1 MEYCVYMHTCPK
13 GKVYIGITRNDPLK
27 RWQNGRGYR
36 TNEYFTRAI
45 KKYGWENF
53 KHEILFTGLSEK
65 EAKKKEIYLIAK
77 YKSNQRKYGYNISS
91 GGESRSGT
99 KLTEDHK
106 EKIRQGNLGKKVSE
120 ETRRKLSESSK
131 RSWSNPEHVEYMR
144 KINTGANNKMY
155 GVKLTDEQK
164 LLRKCKT
171 VVQIDFNGF
180 FVREF
185 ISIHEAYNVTKISR
199 DSISKCCKG
208 KYKQAGGY
216 IWKFKEDFMEIEG

>member
-65 EAKKKEIYLIAK
+65 EAKEKEIFLIAE

-120 ETRRKLSESSK
+120 ETRRKLSESAK

-155 GVKLTDEQK
+155 SVKLTDEQK

-216 IWKFKEDFMEIEG
+216 VWKYKELIDK